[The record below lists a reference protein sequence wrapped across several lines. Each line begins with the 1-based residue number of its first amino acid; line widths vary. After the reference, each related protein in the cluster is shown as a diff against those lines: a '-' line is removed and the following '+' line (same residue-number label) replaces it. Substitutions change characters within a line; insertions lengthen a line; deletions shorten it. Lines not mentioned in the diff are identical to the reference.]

1 MEHTSQGWNIQV
13 TRHCTRVSQAKGLET
28 QLPPSEYISPLYVPS
43 AIFTV
48 SLTVFPGDY
57 L

>member
-13 TRHCTRVSQAKGLET
+13 TRHYARVSQAKGLET

-48 SLTVFPGDY
+48 SLTVFPADY